1 MTSNKTTHLQSNVKL
16 VKGTFLPVEA
26 AEVLLSLLAYKIK
39 FHTVQLL
46 GNKEEQN
53 ENEITPSRQR
63 IIELEKAKTM
73 VKDLILKARDE
84 GYELE
89 IDGEIKINLK
99 KLNLKQLA

>member
-1 MTSNKTTHLQSNVKL
+1 MKSMDITDIQRKVQL

-26 AEVLLSLLAYKIK
+26 ADVLLSLLTYKIK

-53 ENEITPSRQR
+53 ENETTPSRQR
-63 IIELEKAKTM
+63 IVELEKSKTM